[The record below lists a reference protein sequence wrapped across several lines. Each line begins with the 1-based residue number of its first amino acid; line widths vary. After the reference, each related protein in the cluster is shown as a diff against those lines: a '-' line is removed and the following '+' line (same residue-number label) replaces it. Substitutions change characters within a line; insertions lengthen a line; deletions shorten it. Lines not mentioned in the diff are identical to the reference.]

1 VKKYVD
7 LLVAGIVALAVVFYD
22 VSLELIAELL
32 HLLLETL
39 HNMFEFLELAIE
51 HTIEHAFHTEHH
63 TSQII
68 TFYILVVLGI
78 VLLRWLWRVV
88 PDWYRGMLRV
98 VRQTWIRRKIEMEI
112 YWLSLTLRYKITLI
126 CTALGVAYLASF
138 FVM

>member
-1 VKKYVD
+1 M
-7 LLVAGIVALAVVFYD
+7 VALAVVFYD
-22 VSLELIAELL
+22 VSLELIVELL

-39 HNMFEFLELAIE
+39 HNMFEFFELAIE
-51 HTIEHAFHTEHH
+51 HTIEHLFHTEHH

-68 TFYILVVLGI
+68 TFYILLALGI
-78 VLLRWLWRVV
+78 VLVRWLWRVL
-88 PDWYRGMLRV
+88 PHWYRCMLQM
-98 VRQTWIRRKIEMEI
+98 VRQTWMRRKIEMEI